1 MNGMQLPRILF
12 IERPEKSDSLA
23 RQALE
28 QEGMAFAGQR
38 VSPGDAFV
46 RGLET
51 FAPQLVI
58 SSAACP
64 DSDALTALERARSHD
79 PALPFL
85 FFTATPD
92 ADAAVQFMKAGATDY
107 IAQKKPSRLVTAVRE
122 ALEPKKPPPA
132 PPASKTVPAPATGLA
147 ALMENF
153 NGMVYRCKN
162 DSLWTMEFISPGVEQ
177 LTGYRAADLINNRTV
192 AYAHLIHPEDQKMV
206 WETVQA
212 ATSEGAPFTCQYR
225 ITDKN
230 GREKWVWEQGRQ
242 VKGEPGAVEG
252 LIADITGHKRTE
264 QALHLSEKRYRFLAE
279 NISDIILASDAEGN
293 YTYISPSHYHLLG
306 RGEEVLGR
314 SLFEHIHPED
324 IPGVQQIFADAFAS
338 GAEAKATYR
347 YLHPTRGYIWLESTG
362 RRHTDA
368 DKTPGAIITS
378 RDISERKWAEEALQI
393 SEAKFRS
400 IFDFSYQAIALTEA
414 ETGKLVEVNNKFV
427 ELTGYTRAEVL
438 GRTTTEL
445 GFYSSADRER
455 FIREIRAAGELNGL
469 EMDFKAKDGS
479 ILNAMM
485 FARSLEISGRA
496 YILTLFLNLTEQKQ
510 LEAQLRQSQKM
521 EAVGRLAGGVAHD
534 FNNMLSVILGY
545 AEMALAELPQNS
557 MIHKQIHEIHKAA
570 ERSTALVRQLLT
582 FSRKQTV
589 EPRALNL
596 NQAVEDH
603 KRMLDRLI
611 GENVNIEFKPA
622 KDLWHIRIDPAQID
636 QILAN
641 LAVNARD
648 AISEF
653 GSVRI
658 ETANHVAQ
666 KTETSPYTTALPGE
680 YVMLAFSDNGEG
692 MDSQTLEKIFEPFFT
707 TKEKDRGT
715 GLGLAT
721 LYGIVTQNEGH
732 IRVDSAPGKGSR
744 FALYFPRH
752 KGDPAS
758 FVAPQA
764 NGDLSG
770 HETILIVEDQA
781 QVLKFTQ
788 MLLEKNGYSVLTAST
803 PTEALQI
810 CRQTDQPIALLLTDV
825 IMPEMNGKELKERI
839 AELTPGI
846 RALYMS
852 GYTEDVIAQNG
863 IVDTNIE
870 FIQKPFSNR
879 ELASKIRQVLNQ

>member
-1 MNGMQLPRILF
+1 MAGVLAQFQPNIV
-12 IERPEKSDSLA
+12 ICNTARPD
-23 RQALE
+23 
-28 QEGMAFAGQR
+28 
-38 VSPGDAFV
+38 P
-46 RGLET
+46 RGLA
-51 FAPQLVI
+51 FLAQ
-58 SSAACP
+58 
-64 DSDALTALERARSHD
+64 ARSYD
-79 PALPFL
+79 TALPFI
-85 FFTATPD
+85 FYINTPD
-92 ADAAVQFMKAGATDY
+92 AETAVQCMKAGATDY
-107 IAQKKPSRLVTAVRE
+107 ISQKNPPRLIAAVRE
-122 ALEPKKPPPA
+122 ALENKKSHRLSPA
-132 PPASKTVPAPATGLA
+132 GKTGTEIPSPGFATL
-147 ALMENF
+147 LENF
-153 NGMVYRCKN
+153 DGMVYRCKN
-162 DSLWTMEFISPGVEQ
+162 DSLWTMEYISPGVEQ
-177 LTGYRAADLINNRTV
+177 LTGYRATDLIHNRTV
-192 AYAHLIHPEDQKMV
+192 AYAHLIHPDDRKMV

-212 ATSEGAPFTCQYR
+212 AIREGTPFTCQYR

-242 VKGEPGAVEG
+242 VKGEAAAVEG

-293 YTYISPSHYHLLG
+293 YTYISPSHYQLLG

-314 SLFEHIHPED
+314 SIFEHIHPD
-324 IPGVQQIFADAFAS
+324 DVSGVQQIFSDAFVS
-338 GAEAKATYR
+338 GAQAKATYR

-368 DKTPGAIITS
+368 DNKPSAIITS

-393 SEAKFRS
+393 SETKFRS

-414 ETGKLVEVNNKFV
+414 ETGELVEVNNKFV
-427 ELTGYTRAEVL
+427 ELTGYTKTEVL

-445 GFYSSADRER
+445 GFYSSADRDR
-455 FIREIRAAGELNGL
+455 FIREIRAEGELNGL
-469 EMDFKAKDGS
+469 EMDFKTKEGS

-485 FARSLEISGRA
+485 FARPLEISGRD
-496 YILTLFLNLTEQKQ
+496 YILTLFLNITEQKQ

-545 AEMALAELPQNS
+545 AEMALADLPQDT
-557 MIHKQIHEIHKAA
+557 ILYKQLHEIHKAA
-570 ERSTALVRQLLT
+570 ERSTALVGQLLA

-589 EPRALNL
+589 EPRIINL
-596 NQAVEDH
+596 NQAIEDH

-648 AISEF
+648 AIAEF

-658 ETANHVAQ
+658 ETANHVVQ
-666 KTETSPYTTALPGE
+666 KTEPGPYTTAQPGE

-692 MDSQTLEKIFEPFFT
+692 MDGQTLEKIFEPFFT
-707 TKEKDRGT
+707 TKGKDRGT

-721 LYGIVTQNEGH
+721 LYGIVKQNEGH
-732 IRVDSAPGKGSR
+732 ITVASAPGQGTR

-752 KGDPAS
+752 VSDSLSSEESQEKR
-758 FVAPQA
+758 
-764 NGDLSG
+764 DLTG
-770 HETILIVEDQA
+770 HETILLVEDQL
-781 QVLKFTQ
+781 QVLQFTQ
-788 MLLEKNGYSVLTAST
+788 MLLEKNGYSVLTANN
-803 PTEALQI
+803 PTEALQL
-810 CRQTDQPIALLLTDV
+810 CRQTNQSIALLLTDV
-825 IMPEMNGKELKERI
+825 IMPEMNGKELRERV
-839 AELTPGI
+839 AELKPGI

-852 GYTEDVIAQNG
+852 GYTEDVIARNG
-863 IVDTNIE
+863 IIDATIE
-870 FIQKPFSNR
+870 FIQKPFSSR
-879 ELASKIRQVLNQ
+879 ELTAKIRQVLDT